1 MKAPRMFTLLSAGM
15 IAAGMLLSITSGTGL
30 AAPKAPLPGIKS
42 YNFSASPKKLRWLC
56 FRYWKG
62 RYWRKQEFYGCDEL
76 KIKKGK
82 PLRVTCHWRG
92 LTAAPVCVVSR
103 AQPAGGGGNGSP
115 SGSSGSS
122 GGGQRGT
129 PGGPI
134 GGQFSRP

>member
-15 IAAGMLLSITSGTGL
+15 IAAGMLLSVSSSTGL

-76 KIKKGK
+76 KIKMAR
-82 PLRVTCHWRG
+82 PYRVVCRRS
-92 LTAAPVCVVSR
+92 LTSANIICVVTS
-103 AQPAGGGGNGSP
+103 ALPAGGGGGGSRE
-115 SGSSGSS
+115 
-122 GGGQRGT
+122 GGQATRRTGGFI
-129 PGGPI
+129 GGPL
-134 GGQFSRP
+134 SARP